1 MLQLGQRLALIGNE
15 AGEVEGRQP
24 IDSQPIGGQDRGVLA
39 SRFCLVFEAHIN
51 VPELSI
57 GLDQIATGL
66 DQLFDND
73 LILFLQYLEIQPA
86 ARARNGLE
94 PMVALA
100 GLILG

>member
-15 AGEVEGRQP
+15 AGQVEGRQP
-24 IDSQPIGGQDRGVLA
+24 IDPQSIGGQDRGVLA

-73 LILFLQYLEIQPA
+73 LIFFLH
-86 ARARNGLE
+86 
-94 PMVALA
+94 
-100 GLILG
+100 